1 MASKHHL
8 PSTEPD
14 QGPAAKRSRPVP
26 PSRPLQPGANP
37 VRVELNPADCDLDF
51 DINGN
56 GLQGQALT
64 EEGFAYCWSG
74 ARANVGII
82 GGKYCFGCKIIS
94 DQAVDMADTPPDK
107 QHVCR
112 VGISWAAD
120 PVGNLGETTNSFGF
134 GGTGKFSSSGK
145 FSDYGT
151 KFGVS
156 DTIICAV
163 DLDNKPLASIGFSK
177 NGKWLGVARHFDASS
192 RGLGVVELSHQGLP
206 WESALFPHV
215 LLKNVVVQLQF
226 SIEDGLV
233 PEEGYK
239 PWASALQDANAVIGP
254 TFTSPSQCEVIM
266 MVGLP
271 ASGKTTWAEK
281 WIKEHPEKRYV
292 LLGTNLALD
301 QMKVPGLLR
310 KHNYGERFEC
320 LMDRATKIFNTLL
333 TRATKTPRNYILD
346 QTNVYRSARNRKLK
360 TFVNYRKIAVV
371 VFPTP
376 DELRFRAEKRF
387 KEMGKDVPAKAVNE
401 MIVNYVLPLTKNMH
415 GSNELFDE
423 VIFPEIGREEAQRH
437 LDEMKRTLLSPNLS
451 AKRDLSP
458 FAHEHSIRSFPVPN
472 VATVEASPVS
482 HFPRA
487 SVNLSASHPS
497 LSVPCR
503 DSSSGFQDNT
513 MYSSRGSSGDHRTM
527 LGYTGLP
534 MQSDSAYRDYS
545 KYGVTSCHGTDPL
558 PYASYT
564 GSNFPTGNTY
574 DRSSIPYGDMSLY
587 QTYNTADAFRRP
599 SFDGFSS
606 SAKVINYENPLTPT
620 LSRSPVGQLL
630 DPGFPHIHHPA
641 AREPPYEWRS
651 PAQSTHGSNYGAPLP
666 RPPYRDPPD
675 QINPRPGQWYH

>member
-1 MASKHHL
+1 M
-8 PSTEPD
+8 
-14 QGPAAKRSRPVP
+14 
-26 PSRPLQPGANP
+26 
-37 VRVELNPADCDLDF
+37 
-51 DINGN
+51 
-56 GLQGQALT
+56 T

-301 QMKVPGLLR
+301 QMKVCGLEGFMFSLVIICYVFLSLFLFWIH
-310 KHNYGERFEC
+310 KK
-320 LMDRATKIFNTLL
+320 DLL
-333 TRATKTPRNYILD
+333 IISFY
-346 QTNVYRSARNRKLK
+346 
-360 TFVNYRKIAVV
+360 
-371 VFPTP
+371 
-376 DELRFRAEKRF
+376 FR
-387 KEMGKDVPAKAVNE
+387 
-401 MIVNYVLPLTKNMH
+401 
-415 GSNELFDE
+415 
-423 VIFPEIGREEAQRH
+423 
-437 LDEMKRTLLSPNLS
+437 
-451 AKRDLSP
+451 
-458 FAHEHSIRSFPVPN
+458 
-472 VATVEASPVS
+472 
-482 HFPRA
+482 
-487 SVNLSASHPS
+487 
-497 LSVPCR
+497 
-503 DSSSGFQDNT
+503 FQDFCVSIIMENV
-513 MYSSRGSSGDHRTM
+513 
-527 LGYTGLP
+527 LNALWIE
-534 MQSDSAYRDYS
+534 QL
-545 KYGVTSCHGTDPL
+545 KYL
-558 PYASYT
+558 
-564 GSNFPTGNTY
+564 
-574 DRSSIPYGDMSLY
+574 ILY
-587 QTYNTADAFRRP
+587 
-599 SFDGFSS
+599 
-606 SAKVINYENPLTPT
+606 
-620 LSRSPVGQLL
+620 
-630 DPGFPHIHHPA
+630 
-641 AREPPYEWRS
+641 
-651 PAQSTHGSNYGAPLP
+651 
-666 RPPYRDPPD
+666 
-675 QINPRPGQWYH
+675 

>member
-1 MASKHHL
+1 
-8 PSTEPD
+8 
-14 QGPAAKRSRPVP
+14 
-26 PSRPLQPGANP
+26 
-37 VRVELNPADCDLDF
+37 
-51 DINGN
+51 
-56 GLQGQALT
+56 
-64 EEGFAYCWSG
+64 
-74 ARANVGII
+74 
-82 GGKYCFGCKIIS
+82 
-94 DQAVDMADTPPDK
+94 MADTPPDQ

-112 VGISWAAD
+112 VGISRASD

-163 DLDNKPLASIGFSK
+163 DLDSKPLASIGFSK

-206 WESALFPHV
+206 WESALFPHI

-281 WIKEHPEKRYV
+281 WINEHPGKRYV
-292 LLGTNLALD
+292 LLG
-301 QMKVPGLLR
+301 
-310 KHNYGERFEC
+310 
-320 LMDRATKIFNTLL
+320 
-333 TRATKTPRNYILD
+333 
-346 QTNVYRSARNRKLK
+346 
-360 TFVNYRKIAVV
+360 
-371 VFPTP
+371 
-376 DELRFRAEKRF
+376 
-387 KEMGKDVPAKAVNE
+387 
-401 MIVNYVLPLTKNMH
+401 
-415 GSNELFDE
+415 
-423 VIFPEIGREEAQRH
+423 
-437 LDEMKRTLLSPNLS
+437 
-451 AKRDLSP
+451 
-458 FAHEHSIRSFPVPN
+458 
-472 VATVEASPVS
+472 
-482 HFPRA
+482 A

-503 DSSSGFQDNT
+503 DSSSTFQI
-513 MYSSRGSSGDHRTM
+513 R

-545 KYGVTSCHGTDPL
+545 KYGVTSCHGTDPS
-558 PYASYT
+558 PYGSYA
-564 GSNFPTGNTY
+564 GSNFSTRNAY
-574 DRSSIPYGDMSLY
+574 DRSSTPYGDMSLY

-599 SFDGFSS
+599 SFDSLGSS
-606 SAKVINYENPLTPT
+606 GKVINYENPLTPT
-620 LSRSPVGQLL
+620 LYRSPVGQL

-641 AREPPYEWRS
+641 ARGPPYEWRS
-651 PAQSTHGSNYGAPLP
+651 PAQSTHG
-666 RPPYRDPPD
+666 RR
-675 QINPRPGQWYH
+675 WYLEFF

>member
-8 PSTEPD
+8 LTTEPD
-14 QGPAAKRSRPVP
+14 QGTAAKRSRPEP

-37 VRVELNPADCDLDF
+37 VRVELNPADCDLGIHSSACSNVQLRTDTNAVRLFMLNVDTDF

-56 GLQGQALT
+56 GLRGQALT

-94 DQAVDMADTPPDK
+94 NQAVDMADTPPDQ

-112 VGISWAAD
+112 VGISRAAD

-206 WESALFPHV
+206 WESALFPHI

-226 SIEDGLV
+226 SVEDGLV

-281 WIKEHPEKRYV
+281 WIKEHPGKRYV
-292 LLGTNLALD
+292 LLG
-301 QMKVPGLLR
+301 
-310 KHNYGERFEC
+310 
-320 LMDRATKIFNTLL
+320 
-333 TRATKTPRNYILD
+333 
-346 QTNVYRSARNRKLK
+346 
-360 TFVNYRKIAVV
+360 
-371 VFPTP
+371 
-376 DELRFRAEKRF
+376 
-387 KEMGKDVPAKAVNE
+387 
-401 MIVNYVLPLTKNMH
+401 
-415 GSNELFDE
+415 
-423 VIFPEIGREEAQRH
+423 
-437 LDEMKRTLLSPNLS
+437 
-451 AKRDLSP
+451 
-458 FAHEHSIRSFPVPN
+458 
-472 VATVEASPVS
+472 
-482 HFPRA
+482 A

-503 DSSSGFQDNT
+503 DSSSTFQI
-513 MYSSRGSSGDHRTM
+513 R

-545 KYGVTSCHGTDPL
+545 KYGVTSCHGTDPS
-558 PYASYT
+558 PYGSYA
-564 GSNFPTGNTY
+564 GSNFSTRNAY
-574 DRSSIPYGDMSLY
+574 DRSSTPYGDMSLY
-587 QTYNTADAFRRP
+587 QTYNTSDAFRRP
-599 SFDGFSS
+599 SFDSLGSS
-606 SAKVINYENPLTPT
+606 GK
-620 LSRSPVGQLL
+620 
-630 DPGFPHIHHPA
+630 
-641 AREPPYEWRS
+641 
-651 PAQSTHGSNYGAPLP
+651 
-666 RPPYRDPPD
+666 
-675 QINPRPGQWYH
+675 

>member
-14 QGPAAKRSRPVP
+14 QGPAAKRSRPEP
-26 PSRPLQPGANP
+26 PSGPLQPGANP

-56 GLQGQALT
+56 GLRGQALT

-94 DQAVDMADTPPDK
+94 DQTVDMADTPPDQ

-145 FSDYGT
+145 FSDYGI
-151 KFGVS
+151 KFGVY
-156 DTIICAV
+156 DTIVCAV

-177 NGKWLGVARHFDASS
+177 NGKWLGVASHFDASS

-239 PWASALQDANAVIGP
+239 PWASALQDANAVLGP

-310 KHNYGERFEC
+310 KRNYGERFDC

-333 TRATKTPRNYILD
+333 TRASKKPRNYILD

-376 DELRFRAEKRF
+376 DELRFRAKKRF
-387 KEMGKDVPAKAVNE
+387 KEMGKDVPAEAVTE

-437 LDEMKRTLLSPNLS
+437 LDEMKRMRQSPNLS
-451 AKRDLSP
+451 AKRDLPP

-472 VATVEASPVS
+472 VATVEASPG
-482 HFPRA
+482 A
-487 SVNLSASHPS
+487 IVNLSASHPC

-503 DSSSGFQDNT
+503 DSSSTFQDST
-513 MYSSRGSSGDHRTM
+513 TYSSRGSSGDHRIL
-527 LGYTGLP
+527 LGDTGLP
-534 MQSDSAYRDYS
+534 MHRDSAYTDYS
-545 KYGVTSCHGTDPL
+545 KYGVTSCHGSDPG
-558 PYASYT
+558 PYRSYT
-564 GSNFPTGNTY
+564 GSNFSTRNAY
-574 DRSSIPYGDMSLY
+574 DRSSIPYGDMSVY
-587 QTYNTADAFRRP
+587 QTYNTANAFRRP
-599 SFDGFSS
+599 SFDSLSS
-606 SAKVINYENPLTPT
+606 SGKVINYENPLAPT
-620 LSRSPVGQLL
+620 LYRSQVGQLL

-641 AREPPYEWRS
+641 ARGPSYEWRS
-651 PAQSTHGSNYGAPLP
+651 PTQSTHGLNYGAPPP
-666 RPPYRDPPD
+666 RPPYGDPSN